1 MTPKEKAIE
10 LVSKMYNVEDGGTGI
25 VEKSNSYFPN
35 GDVHWYDSKKYALIA
50 VDEILTSLRD
60 KDLYCAG
67 ENNIND
73 CIKHWQE
80 VKAEIEA
87 L

>member
-10 LVSKMYNVEDGGTGI
+10 LVSKMYNVDGGGTGI

-35 GDVHWYDSKKYALIA
+35 GCVHWYDSKKYALIV
-50 VDEILTSLRD
+50 VDEIIGANMDDWSHSE
-60 KDLYCAG
+60 Y
-67 ENNIND
+67 
-73 CIKHWQE
+73 WQQ
-80 VKAEIEA
+80 VKSEIEA

>member
-10 LVSKMYNVEDGGTGI
+10 LVSKMYNVEGGGTGI

-35 GDVHWYDSKKYALIA
+35 GCVHWYDSKKYALIV
-50 VDEILTSLRD
+50 VDEIIKTYTNKD
-60 KDLYCAG
+60 KTYWLLEEEVDY
-67 ENNIND
+67 
-73 CIKHWQE
+73 WQQ
-80 VKAEIEA
+80 VKSEIEA

>member
-10 LVSKMYNVEDGGTGI
+10 LVSKMYNVEGGGTGI

-35 GDVHWYDSKKYALIA
+35 GCVHWYDSKKYALIV
-50 VDEILTSLRD
+50 VDEILKVIEELRTEV
-60 KDLYCAG
+60 LY
-67 ENNIND
+67 
-73 CIKHWQE
+73 WQE
-80 VKAEIEA
+80 VKTEIEA

>member
-50 VDEILTSLRD
+50 VNEIL
-60 KDLYCAG
+60 
-67 ENNIND
+67 NIG
-73 CIKHWQE
+73 CIEVPYWLQ